1 MINNSGQKNNHF
13 FTSQEANKHVQFDP
27 DNLFE

>member
-1 MINNSGQKNNHF
+1 MINNSGQKNDRLF
-13 FTSQEANKHVQFDP
+13 ISQEAIQHVQFDP